1 MIMYTNTASL
11 RTTRPTALR
20 GWPRS
25 GSIAKS
31 DRTGCQRSKPV
42 SQFAGL
48 LRRYAPRNDEQGRL
62 LKVALTAAVLV
73 LALHTPAVALDKL
86 RAAKSVNTAWAFIPL
101 DVGAAYG
108 IWAKYGIELEISGLG
123 GDAKLQQA
131 LTSDSVDFGL
141 GSGPSMAFAVKGS
154 PVIAVAAFA
163 KEPRNISVVVAP
175 NSPIKTVADLKGKL
189 ISVTTA
195 GSLTDW
201 LVHRLSVKEGWGTD
215 GVRTVA
221 LGGFEPSM
229 PALKTGQIDGIM
241 AATEAG
247 YLVEER
253 GEGRILVGMEKY
265 APKFHTHVVFARK
278 ALVAEKPDQ
287 VKRFLQGFF
296 ASIAY
301 MKAHKEETS
310 KVAEAVLKESP
321 QVASKTYD
329 YEISMLED
337 DGRFDPAAVEV
348 IKESLVEMKMLDS
361 KPNDDQLFTTKFLP
375 VKP

>member
-1 MIMYTNTASL
+1 MRLSRLLALTSVAALLVSSS
-11 RTTRPTALR
+11 TAL
-20 GWPRS
+20 
-25 GSIAKS
+25 
-31 DRTGCQRSKPV
+31 
-42 SQFAGL
+42 
-48 LRRYAPRNDEQGRL
+48 
-62 LKVALTAAVLV
+62 
-73 LALHTPAVALDKL
+73 ALDKV

-101 DVGAAYG
+101 DVGAAHG
-108 IWAKYGIELEISGLG
+108 IWAKYGLDVEISGLG

-163 KEPRNISVVVAP
+163 EEPRNISVVVAT

-201 LVHRLSVKEGWGTD
+201 LVHRLSVQEGWGTD

-221 LGGFEPSM
+221 LGGFEPSV

-247 YLVEER
+247 YLLEER
-253 GEGRILVGMEKY
+253 GEGHILVGMEKY

-278 ALVAEKPDQ
+278 DLVASNPD
-287 VKRFLQGFF
+287 VVTRFLKGFF
-296 ASIAY
+296 ASIAF
-301 MKAHKEETS
+301 MKTHKEETS

-329 YEISMLED
+329 YEISMLLD
-337 DGRFDPAAVEV
+337 DGHFDPAAVEV
-348 IKESLVEMKMLDS
+348 IKESLVGMKMLDT
-361 KPNDDQLFTTKFLP
+361 KPSDDQLFTTKFTP
-375 VKP
+375 VRP

>member
-1 MIMYTNTASL
+1 MMKTKQILA
-11 RTTRPTALR
+11 
-20 GWPRS
+20 
-25 GSIAKS
+25 
-31 DRTGCQRSKPV
+31 
-42 SQFAGL
+42 
-48 LRRYAPRNDEQGRL
+48 
-62 LKVALTAAVLV
+62 TAAGAL
-73 LALHTPAVALDKL
+73 LALAVAQTPAFALDKL

-101 DVGAAYG
+101 DVGAAHG

-154 PVIAVAAFA
+154 PVVAVAAFA
-163 KEPRNISVVVAP
+163 EEPRNISVVVAP
-175 NSPIKTVADLKGKL
+175 KSPIKTVADLKGKL

-253 GEGRILVGMEKY
+253 GEGRILIGMEKY

-278 ALVAEKPDQ
+278 ALVAEKPDE

-296 ASIAY
+296 ASIAF
-301 MKAHKEETS
+301 MKSHKAETS

-337 DGRFDPAAVEV
+337 DGHFDPEAVEV
-348 IKESLVEMKMLDS
+348 IKESLVGMKMLDS

>member
-1 MIMYTNTASL
+1 MIMDTKKYRLKTAILAS
-11 RTTRPTALR
+11 
-20 GWPRS
+20 
-25 GSIAKS
+25 
-31 DRTGCQRSKPV
+31 
-42 SQFAGL
+42 
-48 LRRYAPRNDEQGRL
+48 
-62 LKVALTAAVLV
+62 V
-73 LALHTPAVALDKL
+73 LALAAAHTPAFALDKL
-86 RAAKSVNTAWAFIPL
+86 RAAKSVNTAWAFLPL
-101 DVGAAYG
+101 DVGAAAG
-108 IWAKYGIELEISGLG
+108 IWAKHGIDLEISGLG

-163 KEPRNISVVVAP
+163 SEPRNISVIVAA
-175 NSPIKTVADLKGKL
+175 NSSIKSVADLKGKL

-201 LVHRLSVKEGWGTD
+201 LVHRLSVKEGWGTN
-215 GVRTVA
+215 GVRIAA
-221 LGGFEPSM
+221 LGSFETSL
-229 PALKTGQIDGIM
+229 PALKTGQVDGIM

-253 GEGRILVGMEKY
+253 GEGKILVGMEKY
-265 APKFHTHVVFARK
+265 APKFHTHVIFARK
-278 ALVAEKPDQ
+278 ALVAEKPDE

-296 ASIAY
+296 ASVAY

-337 DGRFDPAAVEV
+337 DGHFDPEAVEV
-348 IKESLVEMKMLDS
+348 IKESLVGMKMLDS
-361 KPNDDQLFTTKFLP
+361 KPADDQLFTTKFLP

>member
-1 MIMYTNTASL
+1 MRLS
-11 RTTRPTALR
+11 RPL
-20 GWPRS
+20 
-25 GSIAKS
+25 
-31 DRTGCQRSKPV
+31 
-42 SQFAGL
+42 
-48 LRRYAPRNDEQGRL
+48 
-62 LKVALTAAVLV
+62 ALTFIAAL
-73 LALHTPAVALDKL
+73 LASSSSAFALDKL

-101 DVGAAYG
+101 DVGAAQG
-108 IWAKYGIELEISGLG
+108 IWAKYGLDVEISGLG

-163 KEPRNISVVVAP
+163 EEPRNISVVIGP
-175 NSPIKTVADLKGKL
+175 NSAIKSVADLKGKL

-201 LVHRLSVKEGWGTD
+201 LVHRLSVQEGWGVD

-221 LGGFEPSM
+221 LGGFEPSV

-247 YLVEER
+247 YLLEER
-253 GEGRILVGMEKY
+253 GEGKILVGMEKY

-278 ALVAEKPDQ
+278 ALVAEKPDL

-296 ASIAY
+296 ASIAF
-301 MKAHKEETS
+301 MKAHKDETS

-337 DGRFDPAAVEV
+337 DGHFDPEAVEV
-348 IKESLVEMKMLDS
+348 IKESLVGMKMLET
-361 KPNDDQLFTTKFLP
+361 KPSDNQLFTTQFLP
-375 VKP
+375 VQP

>member
-1 MIMYTNTASL
+1 MKTSRFLA
-11 RTTRPTALR
+11 
-20 GWPRS
+20 
-25 GSIAKS
+25 
-31 DRTGCQRSKPV
+31 
-42 SQFAGL
+42 
-48 LRRYAPRNDEQGRL
+48 
-62 LKVALTAAVLV
+62 TAASTL
-73 LALHTPAVALDKL
+73 LAFAVTHAPAFALDKV

-101 DVGAAYG
+101 DVGAAQG
-108 IWAKYGIELEISGLG
+108 IWAKYGLDVEISGLG

-131 LTSDSVDFGL
+131 LASESVDFGL

-163 KEPRNISVVVAP
+163 EEPRNISVVIAP
-175 NSPIKTVADLKGKL
+175 HSSITTVADLKGKL
-189 ISVTTA
+189 VSVTTA

-201 LVHRLSVKEGWGTD
+201 LVHRLSVQEGWGTD

-221 LGGFEPSM
+221 LGGFEPSV

-247 YLVEER
+247 YLLEER
-253 GEGRILVGMEKY
+253 GEGHILVGMEKY

-278 ALVAEKPDQ
+278 DLVAEKPDL

-301 MKAHKEETS
+301 MKTHKDETS

-337 DGRFDPAAVEV
+337 DGHFDPGAVEV
-348 IKESLVEMKMLDS
+348 IKDSLVGMKMLDT
-361 KPNDDQLFTTKFLP
+361 KPTDDQLFTTKFVP
-375 VKP
+375 VTP